1 MWVLAKYK
9 SSEFNLMRENL
20 KKEFGDNINVYRPL
34 LKIKSFYKNK
44 ITAKQKTLLG
54 DYIFISHEK
63 FKDNFFLNK
72 INYIR
77 GIKFCFKN
85 SIYTQKD
92 ILNFIEKCKQNT
104 TEGFVSQS
112 FFEIIQK
119 KNIFISGPF
128 SNLIFEIL
136 EERKNSLKV
145 MIGNFK
151 TNIKKN
157 AEYLF
162 KPI

>member
-20 KKEFGDNINVYRPL
+20 KKEFGDKISVYRPL

-63 FKDNFFLNK
+63 FKENFFLNK

-85 SIYTQKD
+85 S
-92 ILNFIEKCKQNT
+92 
-104 TEGFVSQS
+104 S
-112 FFEIIQK
+112 
-119 KNIFISGPF
+119 
-128 SNLIFEIL
+128 
-136 EERKNSLKV
+136 SLSK
-145 MIGNFK
+145 
-151 TNIKKN
+151 
-157 AEYLF
+157 
-162 KPI
+162 